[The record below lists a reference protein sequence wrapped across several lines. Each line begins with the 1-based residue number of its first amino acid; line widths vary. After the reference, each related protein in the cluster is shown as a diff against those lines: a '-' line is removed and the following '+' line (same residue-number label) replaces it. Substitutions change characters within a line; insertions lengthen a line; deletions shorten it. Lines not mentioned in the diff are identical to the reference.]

1 MVLETVDGYIN
12 LVYNVINHRLTA
24 VSDVPCALLTM
35 FYLFGGNNKTFL
47 GTKENIMDI
56 IK

>member
-1 MVLETVDGYIN
+1 MVFETVDGYIN

-47 GTKENIMDI
+47 GTKENIMVI